1 MRVVEDLVRRKLE
14 KRAADELS
22 PKPDPYELHAPH
34 GERETE
40 SLLAQTLNNF
50 IQIKAKAL
58 GHRKK
63 LLKRLSR
70 RAPLDS
76 FINSYRGLKLMAELL
91 RI

>member
-1 MRVVEDLVRRKLE
+1 MSCINFRSEH
-14 KRAADELS
+14 LS
-22 PKPDPYELHAPH
+22 VQFDDISSSMV
-34 GERETE
+34 ERERERE

-58 GHRKK
+58 GHRKT

-76 FINSYRGLKLMAELL
+76 LINSYRGLKLMAELL